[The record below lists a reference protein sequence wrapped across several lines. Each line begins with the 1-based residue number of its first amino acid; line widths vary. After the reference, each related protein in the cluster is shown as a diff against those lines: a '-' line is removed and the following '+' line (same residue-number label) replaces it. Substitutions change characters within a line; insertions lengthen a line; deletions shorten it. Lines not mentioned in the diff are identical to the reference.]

1 MRALESLAKLL
12 YNIGASA
19 AMLCGQA
26 VCESLDLTL
35 SPAGARAESQTGEF
49 LL

>member
-1 MRALESLAKLL
+1 MRPLESLAKLL
-12 YNIGASA
+12 YNVGASA

-26 VCESLDLTL
+26 ACESLDLTL
-35 SPAGARAESQTGEF
+35 GPPGAESQTGEF